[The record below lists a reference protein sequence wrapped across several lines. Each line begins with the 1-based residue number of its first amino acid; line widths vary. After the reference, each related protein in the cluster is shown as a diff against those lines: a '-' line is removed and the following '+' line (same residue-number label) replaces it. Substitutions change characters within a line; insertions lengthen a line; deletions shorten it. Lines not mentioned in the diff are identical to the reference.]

1 MILIPCPYCG
11 PRAQIEFS
19 YGGDASVVR
28 PQWHAELQAGTGPG
42 SGPKTGQQSAQD
54 PDAASMRQW
63 LDHIYLRENLRGPH
77 LEWWQHH
84 SGCRAWIKVR
94 RDTATHEVLGAWRAT
109 EATAE
114 TVAET
119 VAETSAETIAET
131 IAPAPHGDAGPGEGG
146 R

>member
-11 PRAQIEFS
+11 PRAQTEFS
-19 YGGDASVVR
+19 YGGDASVAR
-28 PQWHAELQAGTGPG
+28 PQWHAEPQAGMGPETGPETA
-42 SGPKTGQQSAQD
+42 PETGQQSVQD
-54 PDAASMRQW
+54 SDPASMRQW
-63 LDHIYLRENLRGPH
+63 LDHIYLRDNLRGPH

-109 EATAE
+109 ETLADP
-114 TVAET
+114 
-119 VAETSAETIAET
+119 
-131 IAPAPHGDAGPGEGG
+131 IAPAPHGDAGPGGGG

>member
-11 PRAQIEFS
+11 PRAQTEFS
-19 YGGDASVVR
+19 YGGDASVAR
-28 PQWHAELQAGTGPG
+28 PDCQAEAGSETGPT
-42 SGPKTGQQSAQD
+42 TGQQSTQD
-54 PDAASMRQW
+54 LDAASTRQW

-109 EATAE
+109 EAI
-114 TVAET
+114 
-119 VAETSAETIAET
+119 S
-131 IAPAPHGDAGPGEGG
+131 PASRDDAGPAEDE

>member
-11 PRAQIEFS
+11 PRAQTEFS

-28 PQWHAELQAGTGPG
+28 PQRHAEPQAGAGPETA
-42 SGPKTGQQSAQD
+42 PEMAQD
-54 PDAASMRQW
+54 PDAASTRQW
-63 LDHIYLRENLRGPH
+63 LDYIYLRENLRGPH

-109 EATAE
+109 E
-114 TVAET
+114 
-119 VAETSAETIAET
+119 TIAET
-131 IAPAPHGDAGPGEGG
+131 IAPAPHGDTRPDEGE